1 MKRLRRG
8 LIAVLFFAVFV
19 PFAGASSVPL
29 PTRLAQ
35 ALAVPGAPARLS
47 GAVAVD
53 LLTGRT
59 LFQRNP
65 DKPLAPA
72 SNEKLVVTYTA
83 LKELGPNYRFHTS
96 VVSTGQGATQNWIGD
111 IYVKG
116 FGDPTLTS
124 AGLKRL
130 ALQLKHAGIH
140 RIDGRILGDES
151 WFDTVR
157 VAEGWKHGFY
167 LNESPPLSALVIDGD
182 VYEHHL
188 ALRPALA
195 AAGRFRQV
203 LRSVGIDSG
212 PVGVGVAPDG
222 ASTIATVYSRP
233 LTAVI
238 KDMNVHSNNFIA
250 EEMLKD
256 IGAEVGGAGTTAAGI
271 HVVLADL
278 GAAGVPLAGVRL
290 YDGSGLS
297 LYDRLT
303 ARALAKLLLVMWR
316 DPVTRT
322 PVFDSLP
329 VAGESGTLSDRLQF
343 RPARGAVHAKTGT
356 TDLATALSGYVRR
369 QYAFTVLDNG
379 YPVSWAASR
388 RAQDRFAMTLAKTP

>member
-8 LIAVLFFAVFV
+8 LIAVLFLAVFV
-19 PFAGASSVPL
+19 PVAGASSQPL

-96 VVSTGQGATQNWIGD
+96 VLSNGQGATGNWIGD
-111 IYVKG
+111 IYLKG

-130 ALQLKHAGIH
+130 ALQLKRAGVH
-140 RIDGRILGDES
+140 RIDGRIIGDES
-151 WFDTVR
+151 WFDTKR

-203 LRSVGIDSG
+203 LRSVGIASG
-212 PVGVGVAPDG
+212 PVGVGVAPDD
-222 ASTIATVYSRP
+222 ASILATVQSRP

-250 EEMLKD
+250 EELLKD
-256 IGAEVGGAGTTAAGI
+256 IGAEAGAAGTTAAGI

-303 ARALAKLLLVMWR
+303 ARALAKLLLVIWH

>member
-8 LIAVLFFAVFV
+8 LIAVLFLAVFV
-19 PFAGASSVPL
+19 PFAGASSLPL

-35 ALAVPGAPARLS
+35 ALAVPGAPAQLS

-53 LLTGRT
+53 LLSGRT

-83 LKELGPNYRFHTS
+83 LKELGPSYRFHTS
-96 VVSTGQGATQNWIGD
+96 IVSDGQAATGNWKGD
-111 IYVKG
+111 IYLKG

-130 ALQLKHAGIH
+130 ALQLKQAGIH

-151 WFDTVR
+151 WFDTKR
-157 VAEGWKHGFY
+157 VAEGWKRGFY

-203 LRSVGIDSG
+203 LRSVGVASG
-212 PVGVGVAPDG
+212 PVGVGVAPSD
-222 ASTIATVYSRP
+222 ASILATVQSRT
-233 LTAVI
+233 LVAVI
-238 KDMNVHSNNFIA
+238 KDMNVHSDNFIA

-256 IGAEVGGAGTTAAGI
+256 IGAEAGGAGTTAAGL

-297 LYDRLT
+297 LDDRLT
-303 ARALAKLLLVMWR
+303 ARAIASLLLAMWR
-316 DPVTRT
+316 DPAMRA

-343 RPARGAVHAKTGT
+343 RPARGAVRAKTGT

-379 YPVSWAASR
+379 YPVSWNASR